1 MEQQLTPGAAIT
13 RAFASSRQ
21 QLQNALDHLNNQ
33 EQFLLENAEQFES
46 TSVDDYNAAVDL
58 NEKLT
63 ADIEQSQ
70 REVSALKLEVHGLKE
85 KQVEFEHAALDAK
98 AKASKA
104 EVKITAETS
113 RADIAER
120 ELKRLRELNPDRLAR
135 NNKEKTKL
143 LDEQR
148 KALTELR
155 TSNITLKR
163 TNTEDQAKI
172 AELVKVIAEADA
184 EVQELRRQD
193 KYRALYNLH
202 LKKHFF
208 ADEDKE
214 KSVPYFAYVIPHG
227 LQSLDDQL
235 LDLEWKIFVM
245 SATGEGAA
253 ILMSEWICPVLPPCS
268 FARSVPKELVDA
280 IMYFALDAL
289 AETHQ
294 PLIERATWSQSVSV
308 RDVVPAKQAE
318 ILEANSVITL
328 HDIMMYQAFKL
339 SKIKGISDKSAQSI
353 MECANKYVADNYRVE
368 EREAA

>member
-1 MEQQLTPGAAIT
+1 MEPQLTPGAAAS
-13 RAFASSRQ
+13 RAINAIRQ
-21 QLQNALDHLNNQ
+21 QMQNALAT
-33 EQFLLENAEQFES
+33 LENQDTFLRES
-46 TSVDDYNAAVDL
+46 
-58 NEKLT
+58 
-63 ADIEQSQ
+63 IEQAES
-70 REVSALKLEVHGLKE
+70 VSVAEYNEAIERLEAQYVFTDQQKQEIELLKLEIHSLKE
-85 KQVEFEHAALDAK
+85 KQADFEHSALDAQS
-98 AKASKA
+98 KASKA
-104 EVKITAETS
+104 EVRVIAEIS
-113 RADIAER
+113 RANEAER
-120 ELKRLRELNPDRLAR
+120 ELKRLRELNPDRMAR
-135 NNKEKTKL
+135 NIKDKNKL

-155 TSNITLKR
+155 TTNISLKR
-163 TNTEDQAKI
+163 QDADNQSKI
-172 AELVKVIAEADA
+172 EKLSKIIAEADA

-214 KSVPYFAYVIPHG
+214 KSFPFFAYVIPHG
-227 LQSLDDQL
+227 LQSLDEQL

-253 ILMSEWICPVLPPCS
+253 ILMSEWICPVLPPCV
-268 FARSVPKELVDA
+268 FARSVPKELIDA

-318 ILEANSVITL
+318 ILEANNVITL
-328 HDIMMYQAFKL
+328 HDIMIHQAFKL
-339 SKIKGISDKSAQSI
+339 SKMKGIGDKTAQAI
-353 MECANKYVADNYRVE
+353 MEMANKYVTDNYRAE
-368 EREAA
+368 ELEAA

>member
-1 MEQQLTPGAAIT
+1 MEPQLTPGAAAS
-13 RAFASSRQ
+13 RAINAIRQ
-21 QLQNALDHLNNQ
+21 QMQNALAT
-33 EQFLLENAEQFES
+33 LENQDTFLRES
-46 TSVDDYNAAVDL
+46 
-58 NEKLT
+58 
-63 ADIEQSQ
+63 IEQAES
-70 REVSALKLEVHGLKE
+70 VSVAEYNEAIERLEAQYVFTDQQKQEIELLKLEIHSLKE
-85 KQVEFEHAALDAK
+85 KQTDFEHSALDAQS
-98 AKASKA
+98 KASKA
-104 EVKITAETS
+104 EVRVIAEIS
-113 RADIAER
+113 RANEAER

-155 TSNITLKR
+155 TSNIALKR

-227 LQSLDDQL
+227 LQSLDEQL

-253 ILMSEWICPVLPPCS
+253 ILMSEWLCPVLPPCA
-268 FARSVPKELVDA
+268 FARSVPKELIDA

-294 PLIERATWSQSVSV
+294 PLIERATWSQSISV

-318 ILEANSVITL
+318 ILEANNVITL
-328 HDIMMYQAFKL
+328 HDIMIHQAFKL
-339 SKIKGISDKSAQSI
+339 SKMKGIGDKTAQAI
-353 MECANKYVADNYRVE
+353 MEMANKYVTDNYRAE

>member
-1 MEQQLTPGAAIT
+1 MEPQLTPGAAAS
-13 RAFASSRQ
+13 RAINAIRQ
-21 QLQNALDHLNNQ
+21 QMQNALAT
-33 EQFLLENAEQFES
+33 LENQDTFLRES
-46 TSVDDYNAAVDL
+46 
-58 NEKLT
+58 
-63 ADIEQSQ
+63 IEQAES
-70 REVSALKLEVHGLKE
+70 VSVAEYNEAIERLEAQYVFTDQQKQEIELLKLEIHSLKE
-85 KQVEFEHAALDAK
+85 KQTDFEHSALDAQS
-98 AKASKA
+98 KASKA
-104 EVKITAETS
+104 EVRVIAEIS
-113 RADIAER
+113 RANEAER

-155 TSNITLKR
+155 TSNIALKR

-227 LQSLDDQL
+227 LQSLDEQL

-253 ILMSEWICPVLPPCS
+253 ILMSEWLCPVLPPCA
-268 FARSVPKELVDA
+268 FARSVPKELIDA

-308 RDVVPAKQAE
+308 RDVVPAKKAE
-318 ILEANSVITL
+318 ILEANNVITL
-328 HDIMMYQAFKL
+328 HDIMMHQAFKL
-339 SKIKGISDKSAQSI
+339 SKIKGISDKSAQAI
-353 MECANKYVADNYRVE
+353 MECANKYVADNYRAE
-368 EREAA
+368 ELEAA

>member
-1 MEQQLTPGAAIT
+1 MEPQLTPGAAAS
-13 RAFASSRQ
+13 RAINAIRQ
-21 QLQNALDHLNNQ
+21 QMQNALAT
-33 EQFLLENAEQFES
+33 LENQDTFLRES
-46 TSVDDYNAAVDL
+46 
-58 NEKLT
+58 
-63 ADIEQSQ
+63 IEQAES
-70 REVSALKLEVHGLKE
+70 VSVAEYNEAIERLEAQYVFTDQQKQEIELLKLEIHSLKE
-85 KQVEFEHAALDAK
+85 KQADFEHSALDAQS
-98 AKASKA
+98 KASKA
-104 EVKITAETS
+104 EVRVIAEIS
-113 RADIAER
+113 RANEAER
-120 ELKRLRELNPDRLAR
+120 ELKRLRELNPDRMAR
-135 NNKEKTKL
+135 NIKDKNKL

-155 TSNITLKR
+155 TTNISLKR
-163 TNTEDQAKI
+163 QDADNQSKI
-172 AELVKVIAEADA
+172 EKLSKIIAEADA

-253 ILMSEWICPVLPPCS
+253 ILMSEWLCPVLPPCA

-318 ILEANSVITL
+318 ILEANNIITL
-328 HDIMMYQAFKL
+328 HDIMMHQAFKL

>member
-1 MEQQLTPGAAIT
+1 MEPQLTPGAAAS
-13 RAFASSRQ
+13 RAINAIRQ
-21 QLQNALDHLNNQ
+21 QMQNALAT
-33 EQFLLENAEQFES
+33 LENQDTFLRES
-46 TSVDDYNAAVDL
+46 
-58 NEKLT
+58 
-63 ADIEQSQ
+63 IEQAES
-70 REVSALKLEVHGLKE
+70 VSVAEYNEAIERLEAQYVFTDQQKQEIELLKLEIHSLKE
-85 KQVEFEHAALDAK
+85 KQTDFEHSALDAQS
-98 AKASKA
+98 KASKA
-104 EVKITAETS
+104 EVRVIAEIS
-113 RADIAER
+113 RANEAER

-155 TSNITLKR
+155 TSNIALKR

-214 KSVPYFAYVIPHG
+214 KSVPYFAYVIQHG
-227 LQSLDDQL
+227 LQSLDEQL

-253 ILMSEWICPVLPPCS
+253 ILMSEWLCPVLPPCA
-268 FARSVPKELVDA
+268 FARSVPKELIDA

-308 RDVVPAKQAE
+308 RDVAPAKQAE
-318 ILEANSVITL
+318 ILEANNVITL
-328 HDIMMYQAFKL
+328 HDIMMHQAFKL

-353 MECANKYVADNYRVE
+353 MECANKYVADNYHDE

>member
-1 MEQQLTPGAAIT
+1 MEPQLTPGAA
-13 RAFASSRQ
+13 ASLAINAIRQ
-21 QLQNALDHLNNQ
+21 QMQNALSTLENQ
-33 EQFLLENAEQFES
+33 SSFLLES
-46 TSVDDYNAAVDL
+46 
-58 NEKLT
+58 
-63 ADIEQSQ
+63 IEQS
-70 REVSALKLEVHGLKE
+70 ESVSAAEYDKAIDSLEAQYQFTDQQKQEIELLKLEVHSLKE
-85 KQVEFEHAALDAK
+85 KQADFEHAALDAQL
-98 AKASKA
+98 KASKA
-104 EVKITAETS
+104 EIKVVAETS
-113 RADIAER
+113 RANEAER
-120 ELKRLRELNPDRLAR
+120 ELKRLRELNPDRMSR
-135 NNKEKTKL
+135 NIKDKNKL

-155 TSNITLKR
+155 TGNISLKR
-163 TNTEDQAKI
+163 QDADNQLKMEKLSKI
-172 AELVKVIAEADA
+172 IAEADS

-208 ADEDKE
+208 AEEDKD

-227 LQSLDDQL
+227 LQSLDEQL

-253 ILMSEWICPVLPPCS
+253 ILMSEWLCPVLPPCS
-268 FARSVPKELVDA
+268 FARGVPKELIDA

-294 PLIERATWSQSVSV
+294 PLIERATWSQSITV

-318 ILEANSVITL
+318 ILEANNVITL
-328 HDIMMYQAFKL
+328 HDIMMHQAFKL
-339 SKIKGISDKSAQSI
+339 SKIKGISDKSAISI
-353 MECANKYVADNYRVE
+353 MESANKYVTDNYRIE